1 MSEAADNLLFY
12 GDNLEVLRGRH
23 QDGRPYIPD
32 ESVDLIYLD
41 PPFNSAADYNAFLP
55 EKTGT
60 RSAAQLKAFKD
71 TWTWAEA
78 AADYMA
84 FVASNETPEA
94 VRDTLRAF
102 HKLAGGSPMMAYL
115 TMMAP
120 RLVELRKKL
129 KPTGSLYLHCDPTA
143 SHYLK
148 LLLDAV
154 FGPVNFRNEIV
165 WKRSHAHNSAKRY
178 GPNHDVIFF
187 YGRSAEM
194 RWKPVY
200 QRHDADYL
208 KRHYRHVDAHGRR
221 YKHENPTGAGVRAG
235 VTGRPWRGIDPTV
248 KGRHWAKT
256 HEEMDRLDA
265 AGLIYWPAKAG
276 GWPYLKVYLDERK
289 GTPAQDVWTD
299 IDPIN
304 MMSAERLGYPTQK
317 PLALL
322 ERILQASSAEGGIVL
337 DPFCGCGTTIESAQ
351 KLGRRWIGIDISAA
365 ATTLIKDRLQR
376 AFGPAIGT
384 TYRVIGEPATAE
396 DAVELAKADAYQFQW
411 WALGLVGARPVEQK
425 KGGDKGIDGKLIF
438 HDDVESVDDKEVLFS
453 VKAGQQLNPGMVRDL
468 AHVVAREEAAI
479 GVLLTMREPTDGMRG
494 EAAGAGSY
502 VSPFDGRGYPK
513 IQLMTVSDL
522 IAGRQVQLPP
532 SRDIRTFKKAPRS
545 RRAGPETGSLFGR
558 GAGPRSV
565 EEPGDLDA
573 EVAEEG
579 G

>member
-1 MSEAADNLLFY
+1 MTEAAGNLLFY
-12 GDNLEVLRGRH
+12 GDNLDVLRGRH

-84 FVASNETPEA
+84 IVASNETPEA

-102 HKLAGGSPMMAYL
+102 YKLAGGSPVMAYL

-129 KPTGSLYLHCDPTA
+129 KPRGSLYLHCDPTA

-165 WKRSHAHNSAKRY
+165 WQRTSSHNDPSRY
-178 GPNHDVIFF
+178 GRIHDIIFF
-187 YGRSAEM
+187 YSKSLERT
-194 RWKPVY
+194 WY
-200 QRHDADYL
+200 QTYDAPDGDFFKTHDFEIDEE
-208 KRHYRHVDAHGRR
+208 GRR
-221 YKHENPTGAGVRAG
+221 YRKRDLTAPSHGRVSGQYEWKGRKPPKGRMWSYTHENMESLEQE
-235 VTGRPWRGIDPTV
+235 GRIAYTKNGMPRLKIFVGDL
-248 KGRHWAKT
+248 KG
-256 HEEMDRLDA
+256 L
-265 AGLIYWPAKAG
+265 P
-276 GWPYLKVYLDERK
+276 V
-289 GTPAQDVWTD
+289 QDVWAKPD
-299 IDPIN
+299 LWLN
-304 MMSAERLGYPTQK
+304 AAAKERLGYPTQK

-322 ERILQASSAEGGIVL
+322 ERILRASSAEGDVVL
-337 DPFCGCGTTIESAQ
+337 DPFCGCGTTIEAAQ
-351 KLGRRWIGIDISAA
+351 KLGRRWIGIDITAA
-365 ATTLIKDRLQR
+365 ATTLIKDRLHR
-376 AFGPAIGT
+376 AFGDAIRSR
-384 TYRVIGEPATAE
+384 YRVVGEPTTVE
-396 DAVELAKADAYQFQW
+396 DAAELAKTDAYQFQW
-411 WALGLVGARPVEQK
+411 WALGLVGARPVEQR

-468 AHVVAREEAAI
+468 GHVIAREGAAI
-479 GVLLTMREPTDGMRG
+479 GVLLTMRDPTDGMRA
-494 EAAGAGSY
+494 EAAGTGSY
-502 VSPFDGRGYPK
+502 VSPFDGKGYPK
-513 IQLMTVSDL
+513 LQLMTVADL
-522 IAGRQVQLPP
+522 IAGKQVQLPP

-545 RRAGPETGSLFGR
+545 RKKGPETGSLFGR
-558 GAGPRSV
+558 G
-565 EEPGDLDA
+565 E
-573 EVAEEG
+573 
-579 G
+579 